1 MVEGPFKVRH
11 LSTLRVSPL
20 SIIPNKTPGKYRII
34 HHLSFPD
41 NASVNDFIDP
51 SLCSVTYTKFDK
63 AVDIVQKLGPRSEI
77 AKADIKHAFQLLIVK
92 PGDLDLLC
100 FKIYELYYYGKTM
113 PMGGKISCA
122 TFENFSTFFEWA
134 VKQVSGE
141 ENIIHY
147 LDDFSFAGKSGTSDC
162 QKRLDEFKYICN
174 VLKVPIAE
182 EKTEGPITKLC
193 FFRFRNI
200 LIQTI

>member
-1 MVEGPFKVRH
+1 
-11 LSTLRVSPL
+11 
-20 SIIPNKTPGKYRII
+20 
-34 HHLSFPD
+34 
-41 NASVNDFIDP
+41 
-51 SLCSVTYTKFDK
+51 
-63 AVDIVQKLGPRSEI
+63 
-77 AKADIKHAFQLLIVK
+77 
-92 PGDLDLLC
+92 
-100 FKIYELYYYGKTM
+100 M

-147 LDDFSFAGKSGTSDC
+147 LDDLSFAGKSGTSDC
-162 QKRLDEFKYICN
+162 QKRLDEFKYICD

-193 FFRFRNI
+193 FF
-200 LIQTI
+200 